1 MNYTKELEIR
11 WSDLDPNFHLR
22 HSVYYDYGAYCRINF
37 LHDTGITEELMRQHS
52 IGPVLFREECLFK
65 REIKFGDKICISL
78 KLRYV
83 SADFRKF
90 SMQHEIFKNDNETA
104 ALLTIDGAWMHT
116 QQRKITVP
124 PQAVIDSLNAMPKT
138 EDFLIK

>member
-1 MNYTKELEIR
+1 MNYIKELEIR

-37 LHDTGITEELMRQHS
+37 LHDAGITEEVMRQHS

-65 REIKFGDKICISL
+65 REIKFGDKIYISI
-78 KLRYV
+78 KIRSV
-83 SADFRKF
+83 SPDFRKF
-90 SMQHEIFKNDNETA
+90 SMEHAIVKNDNELA

-116 QQRKITVP
+116 QQRKIVVP
-124 PQAVIDSLNAMPKT
+124 PQAVIDSLDKMPKT
-138 EDFLIK
+138 DDFAMR

>member
-1 MNYTKELEIR
+1 MNYIKELEIR

-22 HSVYYDYGAYCRINF
+22 HSIYYDYGAYCRIHF
-37 LHDTGITEELMRQHS
+37 LSDAGITEAVMRQHS

-65 REIKFGDKICISL
+65 REIKFGDTIYISL

-90 SMQHEIFKNDNETA
+90 SMVHEIVKKDNEVA

-116 QQRKITVP
+116 QQRKIIVP
-124 PQAVIDSLNAMPKT
+124 PQIVIDSLDKMPKAD
-138 EDFLIK
+138 DFVIK